1 MCGHGWLYAFYG
13 LWYNCCNPLI
23 VNLYISCKNTITN
36 YTAKICMNSN
46 SLICCLRKIF
56 LTALVVTFCTTAFA
70 QKTITG
76 TVTDAS
82 GVPVIGAGVM
92 VAETLTGGV
101 TDVDGKFS
109 ITASDGQTVEVSCL
123 GYESWTFVVTAS
135 RSVYNVILPEDLEML
150 DETVV
155 IGYGSVKAADLTG
168 SISSVKNDKLA
179 AVTASN
185 TMTALQGQ
193 IPGLRVTSNSRP
205 GESPT
210 MRIRGNGSISAGNDP
225 LYVVDGFP
233 MMNSSMS
240 DLSAYDIERIEVL
253 KDASATAIYGSRG
266 SNGVIMITTKSGRP
280 NTKNL
285 TFNANFGI
293 QTPGRLLD
301 IMTHDQFVDYINC
314 YYMNKQGIT
323 IYNEANPAPDTNTD
337 WQDELIAD
345 SRPVQDYNITLDG
358 SSGDTNYLLSGSI
371 FRQDGLI
378 ASSYFNRYSFR
389 SNIDHKF
396 SERLKVGTHLQYTY
410 SDLDKAEP
418 LAGEGLTSIWR
429 TGWNTLPVWRED
441 GTPARP
447 SDNPAISPYFGNA
460 REWNPVWNYTQQTD
474 YSAISRLFGD
484 VYAEFSIAKGLT
496 FRTNFGLD
504 MANQRDYNYVTN
516 GNTTSEAGSGGQA
529 YLKKM
534 SRITENVLTYENEWN
549 RHRLTATAVYSW
561 QDYVYEEMSMSGKG
575 FVNDETGAWDMSQ
588 ASRET
593 LDYGSDK
600 YSNRLISMTARLS
613 YGYDDRYL
621 VTLTARRDGSSRFGT
636 NNKWGFFPS
645 VGLAWRASEEQ
656 WLKDSR
662 WLTYLKFRASFGVTG
677 NQEIGNYKSLA
688 RLLSH
693 NYIYQDGE
701 IKGFYETIG
710 NEDLKWERANQFDV
724 GVDFALFNR
733 INVTADWYRRITSD
747 LLYEVPI
754 PSTSGFKSILSNVG
768 SVMNNGAELSLNAN
782 LVRTSDWNVNL
793 AFNFSWNDNRIT
805 GLYGDVQS
813 ITLSS
818 SLGGSTYLKVGEPL
832 NSRYML
838 ISDGIIKTDEQL
850 AEYRKIQP
858 TAKLGDEMYK
868 DLDKDG
874 SITVEDQ
881 RNIGTTDPKFLYGFA
896 LDAGWKNLSLSVLGS
911 GASDYVIGTSY
922 LVIAENQIEG
932 AQGVPGRWAYERMW
946 TPDNPDGFLPSP
958 GANNVQMSDRI
969 AKDKFYYVIK
979 SIALNYD
986 FGENPF
992 KWLPGVRGLQAGV
1005 NFQNFIT
1012 FANQRGYNPENGDTS
1027 YPWVRTVNLSLNL
1040 KF

>member
-1 MCGHGWLYAFYG
+1 
-13 LWYNCCNPLI
+13 
-23 VNLYISCKNTITN
+23 
-36 YTAKICMNSN
+36 MNSN
-46 SLICCLRKIF
+46 LFDSCLRKIF
-56 LTALVVTFCTTAFA
+56 LTALAAAFCATAFA
-70 QKTITG
+70 QKTVTG
-76 TVTDAS
+76 TVTDGS
-82 GVPVIGAGVM
+82 GAPVIGAGV
-92 VAETLTGGV
+92 VVTETRMGVV
-101 TDVDGKFS
+101 TDIDGKFS

-123 GYESWTFVVTAS
+123 GYESRTFVVTAD
-135 RSVYNVILPEDLEML
+135 RIVYDILLPEDLEML
-150 DETVV
+150 EETVV
-155 IGYGSVKAADLTG
+155 IGYGSVKATDLTG

-179 AVTASN
+179 AITSSN

-285 TFNANFGI
+285 TFNANYGF

-301 IMTHDQFVDYINC
+301 VMSHDQFVDYINY

-323 IYNEANPAPDTNTD
+323 IYNETNPAPDTNTD

-345 SRPVQDYNITLDG
+345 CRPVQDYNITLDG
-358 SSGDTNYLLSGSI
+358 STGDTSYLLSGSI

-396 SERLKVGTHLQYTY
+396 SDWLKVGTHLQYTY

-441 GTPARP
+441 GSPARP

-484 VYAEFSIAKGLT
+484 VYAEFTIAKGLT

-504 MANQRDYNYVTN
+504 ISNQRDYNYVTN
-516 GNTTSEAGSGGQA
+516 ENTTTDAGSGGQG
-529 YLKKM
+529 YFKKM
-534 SRITENVLTYENEWN
+534 SRITENVLTYDNEWN
-549 RHRLTATAVYSW
+549 RHHLTATAVYSW
-561 QDYVYEEMSMSGKG
+561 QDYVYEGMSMSGKG

-593 LDYGSDK
+593 LDYSSDK

-656 WLKDSR
+656 WLKDSN

-701 IKGFYETIG
+701 LKGFYETIG

-733 INVTADWYRRITSD
+733 INVTADWYYRITSD

-768 SVMNNGAELSLNAN
+768 SVVNNGVELSLNAN

-793 AFNFSWNDNRIT
+793 AFNFSWNDNRVT
-805 GLYGDVQS
+805 SLYGDVQS

-818 SLGGSTYLKVGEPL
+818 GLGGSTYLKVGEPL

-868 DLDKDG
+868 DLDQDG

-881 RNIGTTDPKFLYGFA
+881 RNVGTTDPKFLYGFA
-896 LDAGWKNLSLSVLGS
+896 LDASWKNLSLSILGS
-911 GASDYVIGTSY
+911 GASNYVIGTSY
-922 LVIAENQIEG
+922 LVVAENQIEG

-969 AKDKFYYVIK
+969 AKDKFYFVIK

-992 KWLPGVRGLQAGV
+992 KWLPGVKGLSAGV
-1005 NFQNFIT
+1005 NLQNFIT

-1027 YPWVRTVNLSLNL
+1027 YPWVRTVNLSLGL